1 MTPWHLDARHFI
13 ANKDLSESG
22 WLTARQGK
30 ITATLI
36 AKASTRAGFDE
47 ALAQIIEPPPPI
59 DDNAYMEFG
68 RRMEPE
74 IALWLKD
81 EWGIMPNAWL
91 IRHPDRPEYVAT
103 PDGIHLSTPLIAEIK
118 TTGKDWES
126 YRQVPIQYRR
136 QVQWQ
141 LYVTGADTCV
151 FAWMLRA
158 ESAGRM
164 VPAWIEPRQ
173 VVVERD
179 DKYIKDLLA
188 TAEQLLERKEQHHAT
203 VQS

>member
-1 MTPWHLDARHFI
+1 MKWPPDARQFV
-13 ANKDLSESG
+13 ASKDLNEQQ
-22 WLTARQGK
+22 WLTARQGS

-74 IALWLKD
+74 LALWLKD
-81 EWGIMPNAWL
+81 EYGVMPNSWL
-91 IRHPDRPEYVAT
+91 IAHRDRRDHLAT
-103 PDGIHLSTPLIAEIK
+103 PDGLHFGSPIIAEIK

-141 LYVTGADTCV
+141 LYVTGAEHCV

-158 ESAGRM
+158 EHDGRM
-164 VPAWIEPRQ
+164 IPAWIEPRHL
-173 VVVERD
+173 VVDRD
-179 DKYIKDLLA
+179 DKYITELLA
-188 TAEQLLERKEQHHAT
+188 TAEQLIERKEQHDAT